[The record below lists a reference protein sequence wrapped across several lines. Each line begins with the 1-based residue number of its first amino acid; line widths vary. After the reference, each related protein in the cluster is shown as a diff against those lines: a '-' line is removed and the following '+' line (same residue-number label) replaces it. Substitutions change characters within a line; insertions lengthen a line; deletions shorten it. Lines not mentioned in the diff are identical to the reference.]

1 MLFGMAFNAFC
12 LVLCIV
18 LGAAEFGPAPRITW
32 HLKEINLMH
41 FHVSGI
47 SNYSTLLLSEEKDVL
62 YVGAREAIFA
72 VSSVNVAEKLHEAY
86 WKVSDEK
93 NYECAWKGKSKQTEC
108 LNYIRVIQP
117 LNDKTLYV
125 CGTNAFQPTCDY
137 LDLTD
142 FRLLGKSEDGK
153 GRCPF
158 DPAQSYTSVMVD
170 GELYSGTSFNFLG
183 SEPIIFR
190 HSPQSQ
196 LRTEYA
202 VPWLNEPSFV
212 YADVI
217 RAPASNPE
225 GDDDK
230 VYFFFTEVSVEYE
243 FFSKLLIPRVA
254 RVCKGDQ
261 GGQRTLQKKWTS
273 FLKAKLLCHSAE
285 NNLIFNVVNDVFI
298 RKHPDST
305 EPTIYGVFTSHL
317 NNVGLSAVCAYS
329 VSAVEEVFAKGK
341 YMHSATVEQ
350 SNTKWVRYNGEVPKP
365 RPGACINN
373 EARAMNYTSS
383 LNLPD
388 MTLQFIKDH
397 PLMDDF
403 VTPVGNKPKLV
414 LQNVIYTQIVVDR
427 VKALDGI
434 SYDIMFLSTDKGM
447 LHKAVSQ
454 DTEMRI
460 IEEIVLF
467 PHQQPVQTLL
477 LSNKEGKRFI
487 YAGSNTGVVQ
497 SPLAF
502 CEKFTSCKD
511 CILTRDPYCAWHPVK
526 RSCVDILHESN
537 ADGSLMQKLNGDAT
551 QCPDSAEIQKSMK
564 HTVKSGST
572 VELECT
578 QKSKLASLV
587 WQFNKEPLKTELHK
601 HHPLEHAIIIFTVTQ
616 NDAGIYECLSQEEV
630 GNTKVSQVLVK
641 HVVEVEKVPTIL
653 ESTSHPYT
661 QSAAKSQTTTV
672 LNKGLELSTR
682 KKTTA
687 RILTTPVVGTSGST
701 RIIDSTNSLTDS
713 KVPEVQME
721 KAMYLTKPSDCSL
734 LIVLVLL
741 FGLLFMILL
750 AYNCYKGFLPNWC
763 LRMRTV
769 LFSGK
774 QKNPPDYPDCEQG
787 VKENLVEPKCSP
799 SQYEDTQKIPQDT
812 GYETEM
818 DYGNGTIP
826 HAVKTDENESVQPF
840 DVKCDLKY
848 ADSDGD

>member
-1 MLFGMAFNAFC
+1 MLFGMAFNALC
-12 LVLCIV
+12 LALCIA

-41 FHVSGI
+41 FHVPGI
-47 SNYSTLLLSEEKDVL
+47 SSYSTLLLSEEKDVL

-72 VSSVNVAEKLHEAY
+72 VSSLNVAEKLNEAY
-86 WKVSDEK
+86 WKVTDEK
-93 NYECAWKGKSKQTEC
+93 NNECAWKGKSKQTEC

-217 RAPASNPE
+217 RAPANNLQ

-243 FFSKLLIPRVA
+243 FFSKVLIPRVA

-261 GGQRTLQKKWTS
+261 GGLRTLQKKWTS
-273 FLKAKLLCHSAE
+273 FLKAKLICHSSE

-298 RKHPDST
+298 LKHPDLT
-305 EPTIYGVFTSHL
+305 EPKIYGVFTSHL
-317 NNVGLSAVCAYS
+317 NNVGLSAVCAYN
-329 VSAVEEVFAKGK
+329 VSSVEEVFAKGK

-388 MTLQFIKDH
+388 MTLQFVKDH
-397 PLMDDF
+397 PLMDDS

-414 LQNVIYTQIVVDR
+414 LRKVIYTQIVVDR
-427 VKALDGI
+427 VKALDGN
-434 SYDIMFLSTDKGM
+434 SYEVMFLSTDKGM

-467 PHQQPVQTLL
+467 PHLQPVQNLL
-477 LSNKEGKRFI
+477 LSNKEGKKFI
-487 YAGSNTGVVQ
+487 YAGSDTGVVQ

-526 RSCVDILHESN
+526 HSCVNILQESN
-537 ADGSLMQKLNGDAT
+537 ADESLVQQLNGDAS
-551 QCPDSAEIQKSMK
+551 QCPASSPIPFPPSATSSLSSVRPDFHPSLPSM
-564 HTVKSGST
+564 
-572 VELECT
+572 
-578 QKSKLASLV
+578 Q
-587 WQFNKEPLKTELHK
+587 
-601 HHPLEHAIIIFTVTQ
+601 
-616 NDAGIYECLSQEEV
+616 
-630 GNTKVSQVLVK
+630 
-641 HVVEVEKVPTIL
+641 
-653 ESTSHPYT
+653 
-661 QSAAKSQTTTV
+661 
-672 LNKGLELSTR
+672 
-682 KKTTA
+682 
-687 RILTTPVVGTSGST
+687 
-701 RIIDSTNSLTDS
+701 
-713 KVPEVQME
+713 PEVLSSAQSDVVR
-721 KAMYLTKPSDCSL
+721 LLPPSLSDQGHIVSAQGTFHLFCHAL
-734 LIVLVLL
+734 AFHIVLPWVSVT
-741 FGLLFMILL
+741 FGLRLSVRERVTVIQSVS
-750 AYNCYKGFLPNWC
+750 YSIIQTVVSVRDQVRGLP
-763 LRMRTV
+763 
-769 LFSGK
+769 K
-774 QKNPPDYPDCEQG
+774 
-787 VKENLVEPKCSP
+787 
-799 SQYEDTQKIPQDT
+799 
-812 GYETEM
+812 
-818 DYGNGTIP
+818 
-826 HAVKTDENESVQPF
+826 
-840 DVKCDLKY
+840 
-848 ADSDGD
+848 

>member
-1 MLFGMAFNAFC
+1 MAFNVAFNALY
-12 LVLCIV
+12 LVLCTAF
-18 LGAAEFGPAPRITW
+18 GAAEFGPAPRITW
-32 HLKEINLMH
+32 HLKETNLMH

-72 VSSVNVAEKLHEAY
+72 VSSLNVAEKLHEAY

-93 NYECAWKGKSKQTEC
+93 NNECAWKGKSKQTEC

-137 LDLTD
+137 LNLTD
-142 FRLLGKSEDGK
+142 FRLLGRNEDGK

-158 DPAQSYTSVMVD
+158 DPAQSYISVMVD

-190 HSPQSQ
+190 HSSQSQ

-217 RAPASNPE
+217 RAPANNPE

-261 GGQRTLQKKWTS
+261 GGLRTLQKKWTS
-273 FLKAKLLCHSAE
+273 FLKAKLICHSSE
-285 NNLIFNVVNDVFI
+285 NNLIFNVVSDVFI
-298 RKHPDST
+298 LKHSDSS
-305 EPTIYGVFTSHL
+305 EPKIYGVFTSHL
-317 NNVGLSAVCAYS
+317 NNVGLSAVCAYN
-329 VSAVEEVFAKGK
+329 VSTVEEVFAKGK

-388 MTLQFIKDH
+388 MTLQFVKDH
-397 PLMDDF
+397 PLMDDS
-403 VTPVGNKPKLV
+403 VSPVGNKPKLV
-414 LQNVIYTQIVVDR
+414 LRDVIYTQIVVDR
-427 VKALDGI
+427 VKALDGN
-434 SYDIMFLSTDKGM
+434 SYDIMFLSTDKGI

-454 DTEMRI
+454 DAEMRI

-467 PHQQPVQTLL
+467 PHLQPVQTLL

-526 RSCVDILHESN
+526 RSCVNILQDST
-537 ADGSLMQKLNGDAT
+537 ADGSLIQKLNGDAS
-551 QCPDSAEIQKSMK
+551 QCPGTAFLIFPMIVSLYWA
-564 HTVKSGST
+564 
-572 VELECT
+572 CT
-578 QKSKLASLV
+578 
-587 WQFNKEPLKTELHK
+587 
-601 HHPLEHAIIIFTVTQ
+601 
-616 NDAGIYECLSQEEV
+616 
-630 GNTKVSQVLVK
+630 
-641 HVVEVEKVPTIL
+641 
-653 ESTSHPYT
+653 
-661 QSAAKSQTTTV
+661 
-672 LNKGLELSTR
+672 
-682 KKTTA
+682 
-687 RILTTPVVGTSGST
+687 
-701 RIIDSTNSLTDS
+701 
-713 KVPEVQME
+713 
-721 KAMYLTKPSDCSL
+721 
-734 LIVLVLL
+734 
-741 FGLLFMILL
+741 
-750 AYNCYKGFLPNWC
+750 
-763 LRMRTV
+763 
-769 LFSGK
+769 
-774 QKNPPDYPDCEQG
+774 
-787 VKENLVEPKCSP
+787 
-799 SQYEDTQKIPQDT
+799 
-812 GYETEM
+812 
-818 DYGNGTIP
+818 
-826 HAVKTDENESVQPF
+826 
-840 DVKCDLKY
+840 
-848 ADSDGD
+848 